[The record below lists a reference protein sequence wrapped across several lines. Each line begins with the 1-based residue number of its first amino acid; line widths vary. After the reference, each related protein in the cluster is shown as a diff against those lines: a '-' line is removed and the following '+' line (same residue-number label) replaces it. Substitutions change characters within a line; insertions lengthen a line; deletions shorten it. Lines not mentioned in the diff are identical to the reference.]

1 MAEPITLADTKLYIR
16 VTSADEDAKIT
27 AMIPRARK
35 WVEDHT
41 GLVLERRQFVEQR
54 LPDRHGAVRLYKGP
68 LVSVDSIAYVDSD
81 GAAQTYVPLAYPPST
96 RIVAANDDYWPTLS
110 NDRLFTITYTAG
122 YATAA
127 EIDERLIGAMLA
139 LIEGEYS
146 EGFAYPD
153 RAVEAAERCC
163 SYLRAVAV

>member
-1 MAEPITLADTKLYIR
+1 MAEPITLQTVKEYLGLYNADF
-16 VTSADEDAKIT
+16 DAKIT

-41 GLVLERRQFVEQR
+41 GLALERRQFAEQR

-68 LVSVDSIAYVDSD
+68 LASIDSVAYVDSA
-81 GAAQTYVPLAYPPST
+81 GNPQTYVPLAYPPST
-96 RIVAANDDYWPTLS
+96 RIVAANDAYWPTLS

-127 EIDERLIGAMLA
+127 DIDERLIGAMLA
-139 LIEGEYS
+139 LIEGEFS
-146 EGFAYPD
+146 EGAAYPD
-153 RAVEAAERCC
+153 RAIEAAERCC